1 MKLVSFQVRTFRNIV
16 DSGEIEVDDDVTC
29 LVGKNEAGKSAL
41 LEALYLLNP
50 SYDEAFDVDEQYPK
64 WLLVQDRRQG
74 DPNQRVPITA
84 TFELGSSESEALEH
98 VVGPGV
104 LTDNKVRMERAYSG
118 EPRWD
123 FGTDETA
130 AVRALVSRFP
140 DQLKGRVKDVGAV
153 ADLLER
159 LESLEGDSDD
169 LSEAIAAAR
178 EVIDTAGLLEVGLR
192 ERIIGMLEESLPV
205 FFRFTNYSTQQGRV
219 DMRTL
224 SSSENEGPASSASQT
239 ARALLQLAQTTAEDI
254 AQEGYE
260 SRRGELDAV
269 QIDLT
274 TQVFEYWKQN
284 TELEVAFDVEPVTT
298 QQPGGETAVI
308 RYLQIRLKDRRTGY
322 SNNFSQRS
330 SGFQWFF
337 SFFAAFSEFEDDDRS
352 VIVLL
357 DEPALNL
364 HGRAQ
369 GDFLRFI
376 NDRLAPVSQ
385 VLYTTHS
392 PFMVEAERLER
403 VRIVED
409 QGPPLGATAS
419 SEVLASD
426 PDSLFPL
433 QAALGYDIAQNLFI
447 GPHNLVVEGTSDFI
461 FATLLSSKCL
471 DTDRTGLDERWR
483 LLPAGGA
490 TNIPTFVSL
499 IGPHIDVTVLVDS
512 DTKGM
517 QRVTGMIER
526 GLLESQRLIHVSS
539 AVNNRNADI
548 EDLFSEDEY
557 LQLFNK
563 TFDTDHQTSDLPPG
577 DRITKRLQELNGGY
591 DHGRVA
597 ETLLRNQDTT
607 ITDATLYRFAAL
619 FEAIN
624 STLVP

>member
-1 MKLVSFQVRTFRNIV
+1 MP
-16 DSGEIEVDDDVTC
+16 

-205 FFRFTNYSTQQGRV
+205 FFRFTNYSTLQGRV

-308 RYLQIRLKDRRTGY
+308 RYLQIRLKGLY
-322 SNNFSQRS
+322 
-330 SGFQWFF
+330 
-337 SFFAAFSEFEDDDRS
+337 AFER
-352 VIVLL
+352 
-357 DEPALNL
+357 
-364 HGRAQ
+364 GR
-369 GDFLRFI
+369 
-376 NDRLAPVSQ
+376 
-385 VLYTTHS
+385 
-392 PFMVEAERLER
+392 R
-403 VRIVED
+403 VRI
-409 QGPPLGATAS
+409 
-419 SEVLASD
+419 
-426 PDSLFPL
+426 
-433 QAALGYDIAQNLFI
+433 
-447 GPHNLVVEGTSDFI
+447 
-461 FATLLSSKCL
+461 FAT
-471 DTDRTGLDERWR
+471 G
-483 LLPAGGA
+483 
-490 TNIPTFVSL
+490 
-499 IGPHIDVTVLVDS
+499 
-512 DTKGM
+512 
-517 QRVTGMIER
+517 
-526 GLLESQRLIHVSS
+526 
-539 AVNNRNADI
+539 
-548 EDLFSEDEY
+548 
-557 LQLFNK
+557 
-563 TFDTDHQTSDLPPG
+563 
-577 DRITKRLQELNGGY
+577 
-591 DHGRVA
+591 
-597 ETLLRNQDTT
+597 
-607 ITDATLYRFAAL
+607 
-619 FEAIN
+619 
-624 STLVP
+624 

>member
-1 MKLVSFQVRTFRNIV
+1 TQWRT
-16 DSGEIEVDDDVTC
+16 
-29 LVGKNEAGKSAL
+29 
-41 LEALYLLNP
+41 
-50 SYDEAFDVDEQYPK
+50 
-64 WLLVQDRRQG
+64 
-74 DPNQRVPITA
+74 
-84 TFELGSSESEALEH
+84 
-98 VVGPGV
+98 
-104 LTDNKVRMERAYSG
+104 LTS
-118 EPRWD
+118 PR
-123 FGTDETA
+123 
-130 AVRALVSRFP
+130 S
-140 DQLKGRVKDVGAV
+140 QLGRV
-153 ADLLER
+153 
-159 LESLEGDSDD
+159 
-169 LSEAIAAAR
+169 
-178 EVIDTAGLLEVGLR
+178 
-192 ERIIGMLEESLPV
+192 
-205 FFRFTNYSTQQGRV
+205 
-219 DMRTL
+219 
-224 SSSENEGPASSASQT
+224 
-239 ARALLQLAQTTAEDI
+239 
-254 AQEGYE
+254 
-260 SRRGELDAV
+260 
-269 QIDLT
+269 
-274 TQVFEYWKQN
+274 
-284 TELEVAFDVEPVTT
+284 EP
-298 QQPGGETAVI
+298 
-308 RYLQIRLKDRRTGY
+308 LKDRRTGY

-337 SFFAAFSEFEDDDRS
+337 SFFAAFSEFEDDNRS

-471 DTDRTGLDERWR
+471 DTDRTELDERWR

-548 EDLFSEDEY
+548 EDLFSEYEY

-607 ITDATLYRFAAL
+607 TITDATLDRFAAL

>member
-1 MKLVSFQVRTFRNIV
+1 M
-16 DSGEIEVDDDVTC
+16 
-29 LVGKNEAGKSAL
+29 
-41 LEALYLLNP
+41 
-50 SYDEAFDVDEQYPK
+50 
-64 WLLVQDRRQG
+64 
-74 DPNQRVPITA
+74 
-84 TFELGSSESEALEH
+84 
-98 VVGPGV
+98 
-104 LTDNKVRMERAYSG
+104 
-118 EPRWD
+118 
-123 FGTDETA
+123 
-130 AVRALVSRFP
+130 
-140 DQLKGRVKDVGAV
+140 
-153 ADLLER
+153 
-159 LESLEGDSDD
+159 
-169 LSEAIAAAR
+169 
-178 EVIDTAGLLEVGLR
+178 
-192 ERIIGMLEESLPV
+192 
-205 FFRFTNYSTQQGRV
+205 
-219 DMRTL
+219 
-224 SSSENEGPASSASQT
+224 
-239 ARALLQLAQTTAEDI
+239 
-254 AQEGYE
+254 
-260 SRRGELDAV
+260 
-269 QIDLT
+269 
-274 TQVFEYWKQN
+274 
-284 TELEVAFDVEPVTT
+284 
-298 QQPGGETAVI
+298 
-308 RYLQIRLKDRRTGY
+308 
-322 SNNFSQRS
+322 
-330 SGFQWFF
+330 
-337 SFFAAFSEFEDDDRS
+337 
-352 VIVLL
+352 
-357 DEPALNL
+357 NL

-548 EDLFSEDEY
+548 EDLFSEYEY

-607 ITDATLYRFAAL
+607 ITDATLDRFAAL